1 MEQITKKDARKEAYK
16 LIKNNDSAISSMIV
30 IKRLIESK
38 ILEKY
43 NNIGIYYPIGN
54 EISVIPLVKYY
65 NDKSFYLPI
74 TKDKLYFSK
83 YNYLDELVD
92 GPFNTKEPNGPITKR
107 DDIECFI
114 IPCVAISNN
123 KRIGYGKG
131 FYDKYLEG
139 YKGLKIG
146 VCYKNTSGFN
156 CLMDEFDVNLDM
168 IFVG

>member
-1 MEQITKKDARKEAYK
+1 MEQITKQEARKEAYK

-65 NDKSFYLPI
+65 KDKNFYLPI

-92 GPFNTKEPNGPITKR
+92 GPFNTKEPNGPVTSR
-107 DDIECFI
+107 DEIECFL
-114 IPCVAISNN
+114 IPCVAIWPRPGSGRCRCRSCCASY
-123 KRIGYGKG
+123 KRRRGPS
-131 FYDKYLEG
+131 
-139 YKGLKIG
+139 
-146 VCYKNTSGFN
+146 CRSGP
-156 CLMDEFDVNLDM
+156 
-168 IFVG
+168 